1 MNLLSL
7 KTLNRHNHSL
17 DIILLPNLLFILMKT
32 KLYQVDAFTN
42 NVFGGNPAAVCPL
55 AEWIADDLMQN
66 IAMETNL
73 ADTAFYVPNGNGFD
87 IRWFTTKMEVA
98 LCGHATLATAHVLFT
113 HENYTGSEIV
123 FNSKSGEL
131 KVAKNGD
138 WYTLDF
144 PADTLTETE
153 ITTEL
158 TAGFNYSP
166 IKAYKGKTD
175 YILVF
180 DSEDQIKTMQP
191 DFDKI
196 AKVDCR
202 GIIVT
207 AKGNE
212 VDFVSR
218 FFGPQSGLTEDPV
231 TGSAHTSLTP
241 YWAQVLGKTEFT
253 AKQLSA
259 RGGFLKCK
267 LNNSRVL
274 ISGQAKTFMQ
284 GELEI

>member
-1 MNLLSL
+1 
-7 KTLNRHNHSL
+7 
-17 DIILLPNLLFILMKT
+17 MKT
-32 KLYQVDAFTN
+32 KIYQADAFTDK
-42 NVFGGNPAAVCPL
+42 VFSGNPAAVCPL
-55 AEWIADDLMQN
+55 NEWIADDLMQS
-66 IAMETNL
+66 IAAETNL
-73 ADTAFYVPNGNGFD
+73 ADTTFYVPNGNGFD
-87 IRWFTTKMEVA
+87 IRWFTPKVEVA

-113 HENYTGSEIV
+113 HENYKGSEIV
-123 FNSKSGEL
+123 FQSKSGEL
-131 KVAKNGD
+131 RVTRNND
-138 WYTLDF
+138 WYTLNF
-144 PADTLTETE
+144 PEDTLTETE
-153 ITTEL
+153 VTAVL
-158 TAGFNYSP
+158 TAGFNHKP

-180 DSEDQIKTMQP
+180 DNESQIKTMQP

-196 AKVDCR
+196 AKEECR

-218 FFGPQSGLTEDPV
+218 FFGPQSGLPEDPV

-241 YWAQVLGKTEFT
+241 YWASVSGKTDFT

-259 RGGFLKCK
+259 RGGFLKCT
-267 LNNSRVL
+267 LNGNRVL

-284 GELEI
+284 GEIVL